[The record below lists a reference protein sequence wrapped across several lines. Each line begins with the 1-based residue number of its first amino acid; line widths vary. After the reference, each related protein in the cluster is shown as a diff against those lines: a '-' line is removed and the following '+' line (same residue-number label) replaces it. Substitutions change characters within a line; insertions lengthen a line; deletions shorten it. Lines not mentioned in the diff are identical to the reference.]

1 MLRYLTA
8 GESHGKVLLG
18 ILEGMPA
25 GLKVEKGQINIEL
38 KRRQSGFGRGARMA
52 IETDT
57 VQILG
62 GLRKGVT
69 IGSPIALLV
78 ENRDASIDSLPPIT
92 RPRPGHADLAGA
104 IKYDRQDIRDI
115 LERASARETAMR
127 VAVGAIC
134 KMLLEEFGIRIAS
147 HVIEIG
153 GAASNQKAMLK
164 KVEECTKSGDTI
176 GGICE
181 ITAAGVPIGLGSH
194 VQSDRR
200 LDAKIA
206 GAMMSIQAIKGVEI
220 GLGFAA
226 ARLPGS
232 KVHDEIIL
240 DKHGNF
246 THKTNNAGGIE
257 GGISNG
263 EPIIVK
269 IAMKPIATLGTPLD
283 TVDIKTKKK
292 TEAQVE
298 RHDVCAVH
306 AVSVV
311 GEAVLAFVVACVMAE
326 KFGGDSLNEMKRNF
340 DGYIR
345 QVKSF

>member
-8 GESHGKVLLG
+8 GESHGKILLG
-18 ILEGMPA
+18 ILEGMPS
-25 GLKVEKGQINIEL
+25 GLKVDKGTINLEL

-52 IETDT
+52 IETDS
-57 VQILG
+57 VQILA

-69 IGSPIALLV
+69 IGSPIALAI
-78 ENRDASIDSLPPIT
+78 ENKDASIDTLQAIT
-92 RPRPGHADLAGA
+92 RPRPGHADLAGV
-104 IKYDRQDIRDI
+104 IKYYRSDIRDI
-115 LERASARETAMR
+115 LERASARETAIR
-127 VAVGAIC
+127 VAVGGVC
-134 KMLLEEFGIRIAS
+134 KMLLDEFGIRIAS
-147 HVIEIG
+147 HVLEIG
-153 GAASNQKAMLK
+153 GATNDKAMLK
-164 KVEECTKSGDTI
+164 RVEECAKIGNTL

-181 ITAAGVPIGLGSH
+181 ISAAGVPIGLGSH

-232 KVHDEIIL
+232 KVHDEIVY
-240 DKHGNF
+240 DKKSGFSHR
-246 THKTNNAGGIE
+246 TNNAGGLE
-257 GGISNG
+257 GGITNG
-263 EPIIVK
+263 EPVIVR
-269 IAMKPIATLGTPLD
+269 IAMKPIATLGKPLS

-292 TEAQVE
+292 IKAQVE

-306 AVSVV
+306 AASVV
-311 GEAVLAFVVACVMAE
+311 AEAVLAFVIADAMSE

-340 DGYIR
+340 DGYIK
-345 QVKSF
+345 QVKAF

>member
-18 ILEGMPA
+18 ILEGIPA
-25 GLKVEKGQINIEL
+25 GLKVERGQINLDL

-52 IETDT
+52 IESDTD
-57 VQILG
+57 QILA
-62 GLRKGVT
+62 GLRKGMT
-69 IGSPIALLV
+69 IGSPIALLI
-78 ENRDASIDSLPPIT
+78 ENKDDSIDALPAIT

-104 IKYDRQDIRDI
+104 IKYDRGDIRDI

-127 VAVGAIC
+127 VSVGAIC

-153 GAASNQKAMLK
+153 GIARDNKAMLR
-164 KVEECTKSGDTI
+164 KVEECSRIGDTL
-176 GGICE
+176 GGLCE
-181 ITAAGVPIGLGSH
+181 ITATNVPIGLGSY

-232 KVHDEIIL
+232 KVHDEIL
-240 DKHGNF
+240 FDKKAGF
-246 THKTNNAGGIE
+246 FHKTNNAGGIE
-257 GGISNG
+257 GGITNG
-263 EPIIVK
+263 EPVIVR
-269 IAMKPIATLGTPLD
+269 IAMKPIATLGRPLS
-283 TVDIKTKKK
+283 TIDIKTKKK
-292 TEAQVE
+292 VEAQVE

-311 GEAVLAFVVACVMAE
+311 GEAVLAFVVACAMAE
-326 KFGGDSLNEMKRNF
+326 KFGGDSLSEMKRNF
-340 DGYIR
+340 GGYTK

>member
-25 GLKVEKGQINIEL
+25 GLKVERGQINLEL

-52 IETDT
+52 IESDT

-62 GLRKGVT
+62 GLRKGIT
-69 IGSPIALLV
+69 IGSPIALSI
-78 ENRDASIDSLPPIT
+78 ENKDASIDSLPAVT
-92 RPRPGHADLAGA
+92 RPRPGHADLAGV
-104 IKYDRQDIRDI
+104 IKYDREDIRDI

-153 GAASNQKAMLK
+153 GAVNQKGMLK
-164 KVEECTKSGDTI
+164 KVEECAKTGDTI

-240 DKHGNF
+240 DKQGGF
-246 THKTNNAGGIE
+246 SHKSNNAGGIE

-269 IAMKPIATLGTPLD
+269 IAMKPIATLGTPME

-292 TEAQVE
+292 AEAQVE

-311 GEAVLAFVVACVMAE
+311 GEAVLAFVMACSMAE
-326 KFGGDSLNEMKRNF
+326 KFGGDSLGEMKRNF
-340 DGYIR
+340 DGYIK
-345 QVKSF
+345 QVKGF

>member
-8 GESHGKVLLG
+8 GESHGKFLLG

-25 GLKVEKGQINIEL
+25 GLKVDKGAINLEL

-52 IETDT
+52 IESDT
-57 VQILG
+57 VQILA
-62 GLRKGVT
+62 GLRKRVT
-69 IGSPIALLV
+69 IGSPIAMLI
-78 ENRDASIDSLPPIT
+78 ENKDSSIDSLPAVT

-104 IKYDRQDIRDI
+104 IKYDRSDIRDI

-127 VAVGAIC
+127 VAVGGVC
-134 KMLLEEFGIRIAS
+134 RMLLGEFGVRIAS

-153 GAASNQKAMLK
+153 GATNERSMLK
-164 KVEECTKSGDTI
+164 KVEACAKIGNTL

-181 ITAAGVPIGLGSH
+181 ITATGVPVGLGSH

-226 ARLPGS
+226 ARLTGS
-232 KVHDEIIL
+232 KVHDEIAF
-240 DKHGNF
+240 DRRSGF
-246 THKTNNAGGIE
+246 SRRTNNAGGLE
-257 GGISNG
+257 GGITNG
-263 EPIIVK
+263 EPLVVR
-269 IAMKPIATLGTPLD
+269 IAMKPIATLGKPLP

-292 TEAQVE
+292 ADAQVE

-306 AVSVV
+306 AASVV
-311 GEAVLAFVVACVMAE
+311 GEAVLAFVVAEAMAE
-326 KFGGDSLNEMKRNF
+326 KFGGDSLGEMKRNF
-340 DGYIR
+340 DGYIK

>member
-25 GLKVEKGQINIEL
+25 GLKVDKGAINLEL

-52 IETDT
+52 IESDT
-57 VQILG
+57 VHILS

-69 IGSPIALLV
+69 IGSPIALSV
-78 ENRDASIDSLPPIT
+78 ENRDASIDTLPAIT

-104 IKYDRQDIRDI
+104 IKYNREDIRDI

-127 VAVGAIC
+127 VAVGGIC

-153 GAASNQKAMLK
+153 GAANQKAMLK
-164 KVEECTKSGDTI
+164 RVEECEKTGDTI

-181 ITAAGVPIGLGSH
+181 ITAAGVPIGLGSYVH
-194 VQSDRR
+194 SDRR

-226 ARLPGS
+226 AKLPGS

-246 THKTNNAGGIE
+246 SRRTNNAGGLE
-257 GGISNG
+257 GGITNG
-263 EPIIVK
+263 EPVIVK
-269 IAMKPIATLGTPLD
+269 IAMKPIATLGSPLA

-292 TEAQVE
+292 VEAQVE

-311 GEAVLAFVVACVMAE
+311 GEAALAFIVADAMAE
-326 KFGGDSLNEMKRNF
+326 KFGGDSLGEMKRNF
-340 DGYIR
+340 DGYIK

>member
-18 ILEGMPA
+18 ILDGMPA
-25 GLKVEKGQINIEL
+25 GLKVDKGAIDLDL

-52 IETDT
+52 IESDT
-57 VQILG
+57 VHILG
-62 GLRKGVT
+62 GLRKGIT
-69 IGSPIALLV
+69 IGSPIALSID
-78 ENRDASIDSLPPIT
+78 NKDASIDTLPAVT
-92 RPRPGHADLAGA
+92 RPRPGHADLAGV
-104 IKYDRQDIRDI
+104 IKYDRKDIRDI

-153 GAASNQKAMLK
+153 GIARDNKAMLR
-164 KVEECTKSGDTI
+164 KVEECSRIGDTL
-176 GGICE
+176 GGLCE
-181 ITAAGVPIGLGSH
+181 ITATNIPIGLGSH

-232 KVHDEIIL
+232 KVHDEIL
-240 DKHGNF
+240 FDKKGGF
-246 THKTNNAGGIE
+246 LHKTNNAGGIE
-257 GGISNG
+257 GGITNG
-263 EPIIVK
+263 EPIIVR
-269 IAMKPIATLGTPLD
+269 IAMKPIATLGKPLS
-283 TVDIKTKKK
+283 TIDIKTKKK
-292 TEAQVE
+292 VEAQVE

-311 GEAVLAFVVACVMAE
+311 GEAVLAFVVADAMAE
-326 KFGGDSLNEMKRNF
+326 KLGGDSLGEMKRNF
-340 DGYIR
+340 YGYIK

>member
-25 GLKVEKGQINIEL
+25 GLKVERGQINLEL

-52 IETDT
+52 IESDT

-69 IGSPIALLV
+69 IGSPMALSI
-78 ENRDASIDSLPPIT
+78 ENKDASIDSLPAVT
-92 RPRPGHADLAGA
+92 KPRPGHADLAGV
-104 IKYDRQDIRDI
+104 IKYDREDIRDI

-134 KMLLEEFGIRIAS
+134 KMLLDEFGIRIAS
-147 HVIEIG
+147 HVLEIG
-153 GAASNQKAMLK
+153 GAANQKAMLK
-164 KVEECTKSGDTI
+164 KVEECAKTGDTI

-181 ITAAGVPIGLGSH
+181 VTAAGVPIGLGSH

-206 GAMMSIQAIKGVEI
+206 GAMMSIQAIKAVEI

-226 ARLPGS
+226 ARLSGS

-240 DKHGNF
+240 DKRGSF
-246 THKTNNAGGIE
+246 SHKTNNAGGIE

-283 TVDIKTKKK
+283 TVDIRTKKK
-292 TEAQVE
+292 AEAQVE

-311 GEAVLAFVVACVMAE
+311 GEAVLAFVIAGAMAE
-326 KFGGDSLNEMKRNF
+326 KFGGDSLKEMKRNF
-340 DGYIR
+340 DGYIK
-345 QVKSF
+345 QVRTF

>member
-8 GESHGKVLLG
+8 GESHGKFLLG

-25 GLKVEKGQINIEL
+25 GLRVEKGAINLEL

-52 IETDT
+52 IESDT
-57 VQILG
+57 VQILA

-69 IGSPIALLV
+69 IGGPIALLI
-78 ENRDASIDSLPPIT
+78 ENKDSSIDSLPAVT

-104 IKYDRQDIRDI
+104 IKYDRSDIRDI

-127 VAVGAIC
+127 VAVGGVC
-134 KMLLEEFGIRIAS
+134 KMFLDEFGIRIAS

-153 GAASNQKAMLK
+153 GATNERGMLK
-164 KVEECTKSGDTI
+164 KVMQCARIGNTL

-181 ITAAGVPIGLGSH
+181 ITATGVPIGLGSH

-232 KVHDEIIL
+232 KVHDEIMF
-240 DKHGNF
+240 DKKSGF
-246 THKTNNAGGIE
+246 SHKTNNAGGLE
-257 GGISNG
+257 GGITNG
-263 EPIIVK
+263 EPVVVK
-269 IAMKPIATLGTPLD
+269 IAMKPIATLGKPLS
-283 TVDIKTKKK
+283 TIDIKTKKK
-292 TEAQVE
+292 VEAQVE

-306 AVSVV
+306 AASVV
-311 GEAVLAFVVACVMAE
+311 GEAVLAFVVAGAMAE
-326 KFGGDSLNEMKRNF
+326 KLGGDSLREMKRNF
-340 DGYIR
+340 DGYLR
-345 QVKSF
+345 QVKAF